1 MTDSEDI
8 NDIKNRLHGIEKRLK
23 DLEEPEEE
31 EYDDE
36 DKWVGDNDYDDDDD
50 YDVDDEPPCEACG
63 RRQMPTH
70 QL

>member
-31 EYDDE
+31 EYDD
-36 DKWVGDNDYDDDDD
+36 DDNDYDNDYDDDD
-50 YDVDDEPPCEACG
+50 DVDDEPPCEACG
-63 RRQMPTH
+63 RPCKVCGR
-70 QL
+70 